1 MNTHSLSDHLT
12 VGAVARMA
20 GISVRTLHHY
30 DEIGLV
36 VPGERGDNGYRRYGL
51 QEVNRLQEVLFFRE
65 LGFPLDEIKQMVDN
79 PGYSRISA
87 LLRQRR
93 LVERK
98 AERLLSMM
106 DAIDHAVE
114 SQRQGIP
121 MTPEETLE
129 VFGDFDPAEHEEEAR
144 ERWGETGAF
153 QQSAKRTAS
162 YTKQDW
168 IQIESEANAINQAML
183 ALMDAGVAPTSSEAM
198 ELAEAHRSHISKW
211 FYECST
217 EIHAGL
223 GAMYV
228 SDPRF
233 TANIDKAGDG
243 LAQFMSE
250 AITANAD
257 R

>member
-1 MNTHSLSDHLT
+1 MSVSTAADHLT
-12 VGAVARMA
+12 VGAVARLA

-36 VPGERGDNGYRRYGL
+36 VPGQRSMNGYRRYGSR
-51 QEVNRLQEVLFFRE
+51 EINRLQEVLFFRE
-65 LGFPLDEIKQMVDN
+65 LGFPLDEIKRIFDD
-79 PGYSRISA
+79 PDYSRTSA

-98 AERLLSMM
+98 AERLLKMM
-106 DAIDHAVE
+106 DAIDHAIE
-114 SQRQGIP
+114 AQRQGTN

-129 VFGDFDPAEHEEEAR
+129 VFGDFDPAEYEEEAR
-144 ERWGETGAF
+144 ERWGDTDAYQE
-153 QQSAKRTAS
+153 SAKRTAS

-168 IQIESEANAINQAML
+168 QQIQSEANDVNQAML
-183 ALMDAGVAPTSSEAM
+183 ALMDAGIAATSSEAM

-211 FYECST
+211 FYECTT

-228 SDPRF
+228 SDSRF
-233 TANIDKAGDG
+233 KANIDKAGDG
-243 LAQFMSE
+243 LAQFLSE
-250 AITANAD
+250 AIAANAA